1 MLASG
6 TRALRLL
13 MRIRLN
19 ILWTICLCHLMQK
32 LDDTAP
38 AVRDSAAEALGTA
51 MKVVGEKA
59 MGPFIDPL
67 DKIKSDKVTLCHA
80 TLKSNQ

>member
-1 MLASG
+1 
-6 TRALRLL
+6 
-13 MRIRLN
+13 MRIPLS
-19 ILWTICLCHLMQK
+19 ILYTISLCHLMQK

-67 DKIKSDKVTLCHA
+67 DKIKADKVTLCHSA
-80 TLKSNQ
+80 LKLNQ